1 MRFEISFEHSCF
13 HVTFIRLSSLF
24 LSFFFFSQIDRF
36 QSGIPADVY
45 RSKAQPSPQRTSSSS
60 PLSSFFTQPKQRP
73 PSGQL
78 LATQAEGDLL
88 LAALRRY
95 LSGHLGVSPEEE
107 EEEDASARL
116 RTFYGNGIENTG
128 LKKESSNLRPLKTGR
143 TQGAVKDPLTSV
155 DGT

>member
-1 MRFEISFEHSCF
+1 M
-13 HVTFIRLSSLF
+13 
-24 LSFFFFSQIDRF
+24 
-36 QSGIPADVY
+36 
-45 RSKAQPSPQRTSSSS
+45 SSSS
-60 PLSSFFTQPKQRP
+60 SLSSFFPQPKQRP

-95 LSGHLGVSPEEE
+95 LSGHLGVSPE

-155 DGT
+155 DGTCQNIVKTFVPTHRSLLLL